1 MTWWRSKRNS
11 SLRLLPRCLAAT
23 GLLVAFGASLQP
35 AYADIVNTVT
45 ANGFFDGAPVSS
57 PPASESVDVEDAAP
71 ALTVTKSSDVASV
84 NAAGDAIVY
93 SVAVANTG
101 NVTVSSITVNDPLV
115 SLVCPGSGSN
125 TIAGLAPGSNEICTG
140 TYTVVQA
147 DFDLGGAN
155 DGGAAD
161 GDIDNAASA
170 SGTYDGST
178 VADSDDH
185 AVTLN
190 INRSLT
196 TVKTATLN
204 EEISANGYAD
214 AGETITYSY
223 LVTNS
228 GNVTLA
234 NVRVDDTHNGSA
246 TLPVPSGETLTTDST
261 PTLDSTDGGANGA
274 WDSLA
279 PGDAVTFTA
288 TYSVTQTDV
297 DTLQ

>member
-1 MTWWRSKRNS
+1 MAWRSIRS
-11 SLRLLPRCLAAT
+11 PSLRRLPRCLIAA
-23 GLLVAFGASLQP
+23 GLFLASGVCLRP

-45 ANGFFDGAPVSS
+45 ANGFFDGTPVSS
-57 PPASESVDVEDAAP
+57 PPASETVDVEDAAP
-71 ALTVTKSSDVASV
+71 ALTVTKSSDVTSV
-84 NAAGDAIVY
+84 NVAGDAIIY
-93 SVAVANTG
+93 SVTVANTG
-101 NVTVSSITVNDPLV
+101 NVTVSSITVTDPLV

-155 DGGAAD
+155 DGGTAD
-161 GDIDNAASA
+161 SDIDNTASA
-170 SGTYDGST
+170 SGTYDGAT

-214 AGETITYSY
+214 AGETISYSY
-223 LVTNS
+223 VVTNS
-228 GNVTLA
+228 GNVTLT

-246 TLPVPSGETLTTDST
+246 TLPVPSGETLTTDSA
-261 PTLDSTDGGANGA
+261 PTLDSTDASANGA

-279 PGDAVTFTA
+279 PGDAITFTA

>member
-1 MTWWRSKRNS
+1 MTGLLSIRNP
-11 SLRLLPRCLAAT
+11 SLNRLRRRLVAT
-23 GLLVAFGASLQP
+23 GLVLAFGANLQP

-45 ANGFFDGAPVSS
+45 ANGFFGGTPVSS
-57 PPASESVDVEDAAP
+57 PSSSVSVDVEDAAP
-71 ALTVTKSSDVASV
+71 ALNVTKGSDVTSV

-93 SVAVANTG
+93 SIRVANTG
-101 NVTVSSITVNDPLV
+101 NVTVSSITVTDTLV
-115 SLVCPGSGSN
+115 GVTCPGSGNN
-125 TIAGLAPGSNEICTG
+125 TISSLAPGGIEVCTG

-155 DGGAAD
+155 DGSTAD
-161 GDIDNAASA
+161 GDIDNTASA
-170 SGTYDGST
+170 SGTYDGSA
-178 VADSDDH
+178 VADSDDR

-204 EEISANGYAD
+204 EEIAVNGFAD
-214 AGETITYSY
+214 AGETISYSY
-223 LVTNS
+223 LVTNT
-228 GNVTLA
+228 GNVTLT

-246 TLPVPSGETLTTDST
+246 TLPAPSAETLTADSA
-261 PTLDSTDGGANGA
+261 PALDSTDAGANGA

-279 PGDAVTFTA
+279 PGDAITFTA